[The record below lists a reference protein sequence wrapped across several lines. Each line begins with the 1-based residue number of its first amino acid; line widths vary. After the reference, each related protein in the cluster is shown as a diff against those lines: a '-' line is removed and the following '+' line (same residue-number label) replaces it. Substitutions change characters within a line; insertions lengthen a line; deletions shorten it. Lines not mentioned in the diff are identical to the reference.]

1 MCIRDRFTNGVEAS
15 GSMGDDTPLA
25 VLSDKPRLLYD
36 YFKQIFAQVSNPP
49 VDAIREELVMSLTS
63 RLGSER
69 NILDPGANHAKML
82 KLFHPILSNE
92 ELAQIKALDKQDF
105 RSKTLSMLFDPASG
119 VEGFSKALKEL
130 CEEAEI
136 AVNSGTTFV
145 VLSDRGAA
153 NDQVPIPAL
162 LAVGA
167 VHHYLTL
174 KRVRYKTG
182 IIVET
187 GEAREITHFC
197 LLVSYGAG
205 AINPYLAIETIE
217 QMIQQ
222 KEFPE
227 ELTL

>member
-1 MCIRDRFTNGVEAS
+1 
-15 GSMGDDTPLA
+15 
-25 VLSDKPRLLYD
+25 
-36 YFKQIFAQVSNPP
+36 
-49 VDAIREELVMSLTS
+49 MSLTS

-69 NILDPGANHAKML
+69 NILDPGPNHAKML

-105 RSKTLSMLFDPASG
+105 RSKTLSMHFDAASG
-119 VEGFSKALKEL
+119 VEGFTRALKEL
-130 CEEAEI
+130 CEEAES

-145 VLSDRGAA
+145 VLSDRGTAK
-153 NDQVPIPAL
+153 DQVPIPAL

-222 KEFPE
+222 KELPE
-227 ELTL
+227 ELTLKKLIRIIVRPFVKECLKFSRRWEFLPYKAIAALKFLRRLDWMKN